1 MSNNKPKSSV
11 TPINA
16 FIQGKSKNPNDVV
29 AAARAAQDAKTASDK
44 VEAPKEPEQ
53 AKEAATAEPEA
64 KQPEAKEAT
73 ATTESVIPE
82 AATESEGDK
91 GKRKNKRLTRNQWVA
106 IIKKYHESDKTAA
119 EIAEEHSVSEGS
131 VYKWASDLKKEED
144 EAAKAEEAAK
154 LTPNSVVDD
163 TKKLLEGVDGELEA
177 FDAKI
182 QAAKD
187 LVASAAAERKKIEDS
202 KKKYQQI
209 IELLEGN

>member
-11 TPINA
+11 TPINT
-16 FIQGKSKNPNDVV
+16 FIQGKTKNPNDVV
-29 AAARAAQDAKTASDK
+29 AAARASQEAKEATKTATDK
-44 VEAPKEPEQ
+44 VEAPKAEDAPKEPEQ

-64 KQPEAKEAT
+64 KQPEAEEAT
-73 ATTESVIPE
+73 KT
-82 AATESEGDK
+82 
-91 GKRKNKRLTRNQWVA
+91 KRKNKRLSRNEWVA
-106 IIKKYHESDKTAA
+106 IIKKYHESGKTAA

-131 VYKWASDLKKEED
+131 VYKWASDLKKEEE

-154 LTPNSVVDD
+154 LTPTSVVDD

-202 KKKYQQI
+202 KAKYQQI
-209 IELLEGN
+209 IELLEGK

>member
-11 TPINA
+11 TPINT
-16 FIQGKSKNPNDVV
+16 FIQGKNKNPNDVV
-29 AAARAAQDAKTASDK
+29 AAARAAQDAKDATKTASDK
-44 VEAPKEPEQ
+44 VEAPKAEDAPKEPEQ
-53 AKEAATAEPEA
+53 AKAEPEA
-64 KQPEAKEAT
+64 KAEAE
-73 ATTESVIPE
+73 
-82 AATESEGDK
+82 EGTK
-91 GKRKNKRLTRNQWVA
+91 TKRKNKRLSRNEWVA
-106 IIKKYHESDKTAA
+106 IIKKYHESGKTAA

-131 VYKWASDLKKEED
+131 VYKWASDLKKEEE

-154 LTPNSVVDD
+154 LTPTSVVDD

-202 KKKYQQI
+202 KAKYQQI
-209 IELLEGN
+209 IELLEGK

>member
-1 MSNNKPKSSV
+1 MSNNKPKASV

-44 VEAPKEPEQ
+44 VE
-53 AKEAATAEPEA
+53 
-64 KQPEAKEAT
+64 EAKEAT
-73 ATTESVIPE
+73 ATTESVTPEAPKAEEVKEPE
-82 AATESEGDK
+82 AATESEDDK
-91 GKRKNKRLTRNQWVA
+91 GKRKNKRLTRNQWIA

-154 LTPNSVVDD
+154 LTPTSVVDD

>member
-1 MSNNKPKSSV
+1 MSNNKPKSAV
-11 TPINA
+11 TPINT
-16 FIQGKSKNPNDVV
+16 FIQGKNKNPNDVV
-29 AAARAAQDAKTASDK
+29 AAARAAQEAKDATKTATDK

-64 KQPEAKEAT
+64 KQPEAEEAT
-73 ATTESVIPE
+73 KT
-82 AATESEGDK
+82 
-91 GKRKNKRLTRNQWVA
+91 KRKNKRLSRNEWIA

-144 EAAKAEEAAK
+144 EAAKAEEAE
-154 LTPNSVVDD
+154 LTPLIHAEN
-163 TKKLLEGVDGELEA
+163 TQKLLEGVDAKLEA

-187 LVASAAAERKKIEDS
+187 LVASAAVERKKIEDS
-202 KKKYQQI
+202 KSKYQQI
-209 IELLEGN
+209 IELLEGK

>member
-11 TPINA
+11 TPINT
-16 FIQGKSKNPNDVV
+16 FIQGKANNPNDVV
-29 AAARAAQDAKTASDK
+29 AAARAAQEAKDATKTATDK
-44 VEAPKEPEQ
+44 VEAPKAEDAPKEPEQ

-64 KQPEAKEAT
+64 KQPEAE
-73 ATTESVIPE
+73 
-82 AATESEGDK
+82 EGTK
-91 GKRKNKRLTRNQWVA
+91 TKRKNKRLSRNEWVA
-106 IIKKYHESDKTAA
+106 IIKKYHESGKTAA

-131 VYKWASDLKKEED
+131 VYKWASDLKKEEE

-154 LTPNSVVDD
+154 LTPTSVVDD

-202 KKKYQQI
+202 KAKYQQI
-209 IELLEGN
+209 IELLEGK